1 MNSDDSKRNEV
12 PETQPNGEQTVM
24 PQAAVVPAANR
35 LLAYP
40 PQSSVAA
47 ESEKPLTRPSATLS
61 PSDGERDGVRGETEI
76 VFENRHKPAAKAPS
90 KRARIVATIIA
101 LLIIGGLALGFVPR
115 WRQSRSTATD
125 TTQLAIPSVSVVSPA
140 AGTNGGGLVLPAEV
154 KPWLEA
160 SIYARAN
167 GYLKNWVADIGA
179 HVEAG
184 QQLALIETPDLDQQ
198 LEQAKAQLVLA
209 QANLHLAEVTDN
221 RWKELLKTASVSEQ
235 AAAEKAAAR
244 ETAAA
249 SVEADR
255 ANMRRLQELVSF
267 QKVVAPFAGTVTIRA
282 VDVGDLIV
290 AGSGGKQ
297 LFHLA
302 QADKLRVYVRVPQTS
317 AFGIAPGQAASLTI
331 PELPDQPFPAK
342 VVTTSASISTTSRTL
357 LVQLEV
363 DNSLHRILPYSYGEV
378 RFEESKANPALTLPS
393 NTLLFRA
400 EGLQV
405 AIVSSN
411 GVVELRKVQVGRDF
425 GQTVEIIGG
434 VTPADRVITN
444 PSDSLVTGI
453 KVIVAG
459 STTSIASK

>member
-1 MNSDDSKRNEV
+1 MNSDKLEHNEI
-12 PETQPNGEQTVM
+12 PETQPNGEHTV
-24 PQAAVVPAANR
+24 PSPVPASPAANR
-35 LLAYP
+35 LLDYH
-40 PQSSVAA
+40 PQSSAPSQRPVPPA
-47 ESEKPLTRPSATLS
+47 EAN
-61 PSDGERDGVRGETEI
+61 D
-76 VFENRHKPAAKAPS
+76 KPAAKSRS
-90 KRARIVATIIA
+90 KRARIAVAIIP
-101 LLIIGGLALGFVPR
+101 LLIIAGLALGFLPR
-115 WRQSRSTATD
+115 WRQSRSTVAD
-125 TTQLAIPSVSVVSPA
+125 TSQLAIPSVSVVTPTP
-140 AGTNGGGLVLPAEV
+140 GTNRSGLVLPAEV

-160 SIYARAN
+160 SIFARAN

-184 QQLALIETPDLDQQ
+184 QLLALIETPDLDQQ

-235 AAAEKAAAR
+235 EAAEKAAAR

-249 SVEADR
+249 NVEASR
-255 ANMRRLQELVSF
+255 ANVRRLEELVSF
-267 QKVVAPFAGTVTIRA
+267 QRVVAPFAGTVTIRA

-317 AFGIAPGQAASLTI
+317 AFGITPGQAANLTI
-331 PELPDQPFPAK
+331 PELPGQPFPAK
-342 VVTTSASISTTSRTL
+342 VVTTSESISTISRTL
-357 LVQLEV
+357 LAQLVV
-363 DNSLHRILPYSYGEV
+363 DNSQHRIRPYSYGAV
-378 RFEESKANPALTLPS
+378 RFEESKTNSALTLPS

-405 AIVSSN
+405 AVASSN

-425 GQTVEIIGG
+425 GQTVEIITG
-434 VTPADRVITN
+434 VTAADRVIIN
-444 PSDSLVTGI
+444 PSDSLLTGI
-453 KVIVAG
+453 KVIVAE
-459 STTSIASK
+459 STSSVASK

>member
-1 MNSDDSKRNEV
+1 MNSDEPKHNEV
-12 PETQPNGEQTVM
+12 PETQPSGEHAVAH
-24 PQAAVVPAANR
+24 QASASLGANR
-35 LLAYP
+35 LLTYP
-40 PQSSVAA
+40 PQSSAPA
-47 ESEKPLTRPSATLS
+47 EPQ
-61 PSDGERDGVRGETEI
+61 GEPG
-76 VFENRHKPAAKAPS
+76 AKSLS
-90 KRARIVATIIA
+90 KRARIAAAIIA
-101 LLIIGGLALGFVPR
+101 LAIIGCLALGFLPR
-115 WRQSRSTATD
+115 WRQSRLTLTD
-125 TTQLAIPSVSVVSPA
+125 TSQLAIPSVSVVLPA
-140 AGTNGGGLVLPAEV
+140 PGTNSGGLVLPAEI

-267 QKVVAPFAGTVTIRA
+267 QKVVAPFAGTVTLRA

-331 PELPDQPFPAK
+331 PELPGQPFPAK
-342 VVTTSASISTTSRTL
+342 VVTTSESISTISRTL
-357 LVQLEV
+357 LAQLEV
-363 DNSLHRILPYSYGEV
+363 DNSQHRILPYSYGEV
-378 RFEESKANPALTLPS
+378 RFEESKASPALTLPS

-405 AIVSSN
+405 AVVSSN
-411 GVVELRKVQVGRDF
+411 GVVELRPIQVGRDF

-453 KVIVAG
+453 KVMVAEPTN
-459 STTSIASK
+459 SVASK

>member
-1 MNSDDSKRNEV
+1 MNSDELKHTKDGETGQNGNHAIASPTPAGEAMDLRANGTMAFPLQPSPPDEERQNHRSIRSEDAALSKSA
-12 PETQPNGEQTVM
+12 P
-24 PQAAVVPAANR
+24 
-35 LLAYP
+35 
-40 PQSSVAA
+40 
-47 ESEKPLTRPSATLS
+47 KRPS
-61 PSDGERDGVRGETEI
+61 R
-76 VFENRHKPAAKAPS
+76 
-90 KRARIVATIIA
+90 RALIAGAVITVAIVAG
-101 LLIIGGLALGFVPR
+101 LLLGFLPR
-115 WRQSRSTATD
+115 WHRSHSTAAD
-125 TTQLAIPSVSVVSPA
+125 TSRLAVPTVSIVSPVK
-140 AGTNGGGLVLPAEV
+140 GTNTASLVLPAEI

-167 GYLKNWVADIGA
+167 GYLKNWLADIGA
-179 HVEAG
+179 HVQAG
-184 QQLALIETPDLDQQ
+184 QQLATIETPDLDQQ
-198 LEQAKAQLVLA
+198 LEQAKAQLVLS

-267 QKVVAPFAGTVTIRA
+267 QRVVAPFAGTITIRA

-302 QADKLRVYVRVPQTS
+302 QADKLRVYVRVPQT
-317 AFGIAPGQAASLTI
+317 AALGIAPGQAATLTI
-331 PELPDQPFPAK
+331 PELSDPVPAK
-342 VVTTSASISTTSRTL
+342 VLTTSESISDLSRTL

-363 DNSLHRILPYSYGEV
+363 DNSQHRILPYSYGDV
-378 RFEESKANPALTLPS
+378 RFHEDGGDPALTLPS

-405 AIVSSN
+405 AVVNAN

-425 GQTVEIIGG
+425 GQTVEISGG

-444 PSDSLVTGI
+444 PSDSLVSGI
-453 KVIVAG
+453 KVQIQPTANNVA
-459 STTSIASK
+459 AK